1 MVTVGGLDIK
11 TEDIVKR
18 MKATCI
24 GWTRYL
30 ETVRRLVTVFMYTKH
45 DPIVTNTVIR
55 YCIGA
60 IDVVDLIFRYQFHV
74 ETFLLSTSPRAE
86 QI

>member
-1 MVTVGGLDIK
+1 MTVGGRDIK
-11 TEDIVKR
+11 TEIVKR
-18 MKATCI
+18 MKAATCI

-30 ETVRRLVTVFMYTKH
+30 EIVRRLVTVLMYTKH
-45 DPIVTNTVIR
+45 DPRVTNTVIR

-60 IDVVDLIFRYQFHV
+60 IDVVDLIFRYQCPV
-74 ETFLLSTSPRAE
+74 ETFILSTSPRAE

>member
-1 MVTVGGLDIK
+1 
-11 TEDIVKR
+11 

-24 GWTRYL
+24 GWMRYL
-30 ETVRRLVTVFMYTKH
+30 ETVCRLVTVLIYTKH
-45 DPIVTNTVIR
+45 DPRVTNTVIR

-60 IDVVDLIFRYQFHV
+60 IDVVDLIFQYQFHV
-74 ETFLLSTSPRAE
+74 ETSILSTSPRAE